1 MKCKIHSYEEGV
13 GVCASC
19 LRERLLA
26 LVASRSELSATH
38 GHRRRGSDAPPPP
51 PPPPPLVLPRSVS
64 PYVSRRRSVDFD
76 ASFGHPLGIQ
86 RFFYTPQVGPAVDAA
101 GGHRGFGEVG
111 DGRRRGFS
119 VLRTL
124 FGGHRRGEADPGLG
138 ALKASAS
145 GSWLSSLTR
154 YREKKNK
161 GSQLSSAVEEQSP
174 RGRAPR
180 SGGAAERVISPAV
193 YGDDEYDTG
202 PRSEMYRE
210 HWRRPTPTPMREFL
224 GSKRQP
230 RSFNP
235 VSGFS
240 VCLSPLVRFSPHSR
254 RRQAAD
260 MGAASDVRSAAG
272 SVHHQNRAVGGAT
285 LSRNRSRKLG
295 NFN

>member
-26 LVASRSELSATH
+26 LVAARSELPATH
-38 GHRRRGSDAPPPP
+38 AYRRRGSDAPPPP
-51 PPPPPLVLPRSVS
+51 PPLVFPRSVS

-76 ASFGHPLGIQ
+76 PSSGHPLRLQ
-86 RFFYTPQVGPAVDAA
+86 RFFNTPQVGPAVDAA
-101 GGHRGFGEVG
+101 CGHGGLGEVG

-124 FGGHRRGEADPGLG
+124 FGRHRRGEADPGLG

-145 GSWLSSLTR
+145 VSWFSSLAR

-161 GSQLSSAVEEQSP
+161 GSQLPSAAEEQSP

-180 SGGAAERVISPAV
+180 SGGAAGRVISPAV
-193 YGDDEYDTG
+193 DGDDDYDTD
-202 PRSEMYRE
+202 PRSEMCRE

-230 RSFNP
+230 RSFSP

-240 VCLSPLVRFSPHSR
+240 VCLSPLVRFSPRSR
-254 RRQAAD
+254 RRQEAD
-260 MGAASDVRSAAG
+260 TGTAGDLRSAAG
-272 SVHHQNRAVGGAT
+272 SVYHQNRAVGGAT
-285 LSRNRSRKLG
+285 FGRNRSRNLG
-295 NFN
+295 TLK

>member
-26 LVASRSELSATH
+26 LVASRSEISDTH
-38 GHRRRGSDAPPPP
+38 AHRRRGSDAPPPP
-51 PPPPPLVLPRSVS
+51 PPLVVPRSVS
-64 PYVSRRRSVDFD
+64 PYVSSRRSVDFD
-76 ASFGHPLGIQ
+76 GSSGHPLRLQ
-86 RFFYTPQVGPAVDAA
+86 PFFNTPQVGPFLNAS
-101 GGHRGFGEVG
+101 GGRGGFGEVG

-124 FGGHRRGEADPGLG
+124 FGRRRRGEADPGLG

-145 GSWLSSLTR
+145 GSWFSSLTW

-161 GSQLSSAVEEQSP
+161 GAQLSSAAEEQSP
-174 RGRAPR
+174 RGRAPGS
-180 SGGAAERVISPAV
+180 SGAVEMVISPAV
-193 YGDDEYDTG
+193 DGGDDYHTS
-202 PRSEMYRE
+202 PRSEMCRE

-230 RSFNP
+230 RSFSP

-240 VCLSPLVRFSPHSR
+240 VCLSPLVRLSPHSR

-260 MGAASDVRSAAG
+260 MGTAGDLRSAAG

-285 LSRNRSRKLG
+285 LGRNRSRNVGSFK
-295 NFN
+295 